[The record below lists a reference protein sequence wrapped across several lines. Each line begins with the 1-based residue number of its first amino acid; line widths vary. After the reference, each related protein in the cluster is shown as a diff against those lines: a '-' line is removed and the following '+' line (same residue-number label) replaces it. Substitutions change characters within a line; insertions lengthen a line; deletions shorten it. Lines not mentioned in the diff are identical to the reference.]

1 MECSPEQL
9 VQLMQQPDQ
18 ADGHTRLKIFDFLS
32 QWFSVIPLK
41 GGFPAPGESARE
53 FKAPIENNWGQW
65 CYRKR
70 PFAASDFFSE
80 RAGIACGPGSGV
92 LVLDIDDMGR
102 FREWLADQEITA
114 ELPDT
119 LTVKT
124 GGIGERYHYYFQYPQ
139 DGQIYGNRSVRG
151 TFDIRGLGGQV
162 LCPGSLHPETRKLYV
177 VTKYVAIA
185 EAPMWLRNFSLHR
198 TVHPETPT
206 SSLPGKPAEAP
217 TMTPL
222 PASVLIDD
230 PFVSSLPVSEETK
243 RMILSPF
250 PKGQRSEASMSV
262 LVALLSANVDEGKIL
277 SIYDTYPIGEK
288 SRESGVQWISRE
300 MEKAKEYIAMVKT
313 TAPPPGRSSTPP
325 AAQAQRVK
333 YCVFSALDVVNK
345 DIHFDFFIDNFWP
358 KGEPLL
364 ITGPGGSG
372 KSIMTLQIAMDL
384 ISPPAQGFLDTF
396 RVKQEP
402 HRVLFVQSE
411 NTFVGMKQRL
421 MEVRSSKSGYQIPDQ
436 LLRDGI
442 FFLGVNNDIRSIGD
456 MMSQS
461 FLDAIQ
467 KAVETH
473 QTDIIIL
480 DPLISFHGQ
489 DENSNDQMRRLL
501 DQVAVF
507 TESLGASPLL
517 IHHHGKFTSES
528 GPGGGRGA
536 SAIGDWSPNTW
547 ELTYNKNQKRFTM
560 THKKARNLAL
570 QGSLDLE
577 LSFLRFRPLTS
588 QGLASSSAQIAVQA
602 LQKLGGTANSK
613 DQLKKEIQNIYAL
626 QHQGQTISLNTAGK
640 RIDEAIAANLIKKV
654 PVAGSRSDSYTL

>member
-1 MECSPEQL
+1 VPWWSPVL
-9 VQLMQQPDQ
+9 
-18 ADGHTRLKIFDFLS
+18 
-32 QWFSVIPLK
+32 
-41 GGFPAPGESARE
+41 
-53 FKAPIENNWGQW
+53 
-65 CYRKR
+65 
-70 PFAASDFFSE
+70 AA
-80 RAGIACGPGSGV
+80 
-92 LVLDIDDMGR
+92 
-102 FREWLADQEITA
+102 
-114 ELPDT
+114 
-119 LTVKT
+119 
-124 GGIGERYHYYFQYPQ
+124 
-139 DGQIYGNRSVRG
+139 
-151 TFDIRGLGGQV
+151 
-162 LCPGSLHPETRKLYV
+162 
-177 VTKYVAIA
+177 
-185 EAPMWLRNFSLHR
+185 
-198 TVHPETPT
+198 
-206 SSLPGKPAEAP
+206 
-217 TMTPL
+217 
-222 PASVLIDD
+222 
-230 PFVSSLPVSEETK
+230 
-243 RMILSPF
+243 
-250 PKGQRSEASMSV
+250 
-262 LVALLSANVDEGKIL
+262 
-277 SIYDTYPIGEK
+277 
-288 SRESGVQWISRE
+288 
-300 MEKAKEYIAMVKT
+300 
-313 TAPPPGRSSTPP
+313 
-325 AAQAQRVK
+325 
-333 YCVFSALDVVNK
+333 
-345 DIHFDFFIDNFWP
+345 
-358 KGEPLL
+358 
-364 ITGPGGSG
+364 SG
-372 KSIMTLQIAMDL
+372 KSIMTLQIARDL
-384 ISPPAQGFLDTF
+384 ISPPAQCLLKRFPREAGTPWFSSSVPRIPFVWNEAAAHGGF
-396 RVKQEP
+396 
-402 HRVLFVQSE
+402 
-411 NTFVGMKQRL
+411 
-421 MEVRSSKSGYQIPDQ
+421 VRQKSGYQIRP
-436 LLRDGI
+436 LLQDGI

-613 DQLKKEIQNIYAL
+613 DQLKKEIQNIYAS